1 MNKVKGD
8 QYKGVLQVG
17 QKVYSILYG
26 GRNGV
31 ICKITGEQAPE
42 TIQTLGRGCIV
53 MGGRATVDVVFEEY
67 VSRGISEAIVRG
79 VQWEILDEIVEPH
92 EILSLL
98 RNVAMVQGEKK
109 EQEKKEAEEK
119 NNLRAALPGKYPY
132 LIPVAGSGKSAHAMG
147 AKNLKTELTRI
158 FSGIKFSTRS
168 DSYAGGDSIYVSW
181 TDGPTDDEVKKISH
195 KYQEGS
201 FDGMVD
207 LYTSNHAAWPEVF
220 GGAKYVSESRH
231 FSAAVVLSVAL
242 NMGFKLTMDQV
253 DKYGIIADSAGLDW
267 EQQRMIY
274 RETRKISCVAKA
286 D

>member
-1 MNKVKGD
+1 MNRTKGD
-8 QYKGVLQVG
+8 QYKGALQVG
-17 QKVYSILYG
+17 QRVYSGLYG

-31 ICKITGEQAPE
+31 ICRITGEQEPE
-42 TIQTLGRGCIV
+42 TIKTLGRGCV
-53 MGGRATVDVVFEEY
+53 VLGGRATVDIVFEEY

-79 VQWEILDEIVEPH
+79 VQWEISEEVVEPH

-98 RNVAMVQGEKK
+98 SNAAMVQGEKK

-147 AKNLKTELTRI
+147 AKNLKTELGRI
-158 FSGIKFSTRS
+158 FPGIKFSTRS
-168 DSYAGGDSIYVSW
+168 ESYSGGDSIDVSW
-181 TDGPTDDEVKKISH
+181 TDGPTDDEVKKISS

-207 LYTSNHAAWPEVF
+207 LYTSNHAVWPEVF

-242 NMGFKLTMDQV
+242 DIGFKLMPDQV
-253 DKYGIIADSAGLDW
+253 DKHGCIADSAGLDW